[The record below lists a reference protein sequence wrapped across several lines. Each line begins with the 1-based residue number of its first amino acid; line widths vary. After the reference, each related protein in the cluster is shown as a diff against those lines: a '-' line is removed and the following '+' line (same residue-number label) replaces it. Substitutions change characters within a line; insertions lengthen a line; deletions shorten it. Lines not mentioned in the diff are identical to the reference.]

1 MVNRPFWRS
10 RIEQGWRR
18 RSLLWLRG
26 VRRTGKTTLAQS
38 LPDVEYFDCELPRV
52 RRAMEDPETFW
63 RSLSGKRV
71 VADEV
76 HRVPNPSEL
85 LKVPRGCFPGVK
97 VLATGSSPL
106 AAPSRFRDTLA
117 GRKPEL
123 W

>member
-1 MVNRPFWRS
+1 MVNRTFWLS

-52 RRAMEDPETFW
+52 RRAMEDPEAFW

-76 HRVPNPSEL
+76 HRVPNQAHHMPARRQPQAGKHGESRLHVRVE
-85 LKVPRGCFPGVK
+85 
-97 VLATGSSPL
+97 VLERA
-106 AAPSRFRDTLA
+106 RV
-117 GRKPEL
+117 
-123 W
+123 